1 MKASVVW
8 RAGEVW
14 ETLAFT
20 NSCVCAGRVRVS
32 RKGTPSHTLT
42 MALSVC
48 LSCFAFLIRG
58 LIGITWTY
66 DLVDMRYKV
75 DIWYIRFYRYLFV
88 EADKHVC
95 LHFFLNQDGKG
106 EDTRSNDQL

>member
-1 MKASVVW
+1 M
-8 RAGEVW
+8 
-14 ETLAFT
+14 
-20 NSCVCAGRVRVS
+20 CVCRASEGVKKGDTVS
-32 RKGTPSHTLT
+32 HPHNG
-42 MALSVC
+42 SVC

-95 LHFFLNQDGKG
+95 LHFLLNQDGKG